1 MLTEL
6 RIADL
11 GVIDDAT
18 VEFGPGFTAVTGET
32 GAGKTMVVTGLGLLI
47 GGRADSGL
55 VRSGSARALIEGRLG
70 LDADLT
76 RAVEDAG
83 GELDDGEVLLSR
95 VLTASRSR
103 ARVGGVQVPL
113 PTLADVVG
121 ERITIHGQSEQLRLG
136 SADRQREV
144 LDTYAVQRGVGGAP
158 GARQPGFD
166 AVPVAT
172 AMPGEAEV
180 GHGEVLAEYRSWWA
194 RRRAWRAEL
203 ADLTERAQERAREL
217 AALEFGL
224 GEIAKAE
231 PQPGED
237 EVLRAEARRLQAA
250 DDLRLAARTALV
262 ALAGDDEAVDDAPDV
277 LGLLSVARRALA
289 AETDADP
296 QLEALNQRLDE
307 ASWALTD
314 VAGDLASYLASLE
327 ADPAR
332 LEWIA
337 SRLSELQTLS
347 RRYGPSIDDV
357 LAWAEQAAVDVGRL
371 SGSDD
376 RIAEL
381 DGLLAEAD
389 AALAA
394 LASTLGR
401 RRRDAAAE
409 LSALVEAELAALAMP
424 RARLSFELTPTDE
437 LGPHGGEQV
446 ALLFS
451 ANPGSPPGPLAKV
464 ASGGELS
471 RVRLALEVVLA
482 AQSDGH
488 TFVFDEV
495 DAGVGGAVALEI
507 GRRLARLAEHSQV
520 IVVTHLAQ
528 VAAFA
533 DRHYMV
539 SKADEGQVTTSG
551 VRLVTADDRLDVLA
565 TMMGGLE
572 SSESA
577 LAHARELLEVRGAG

>member
-6 RIADL
+6 HIADL

-55 VRSGSARALIEGRLG
+55 VRSGSSRALVEGRLSV
-70 LDADLT
+70 DADLA

-83 GELDDGEVLLSR
+83 GQLDDGEVLLSR

-113 PTLADVVG
+113 PTLSDVVG

-144 LDTYAVQRGVGGAP
+144 LDT
-158 GARQPGFD
+158 F
-166 AVPVAT
+166 AT
-172 AMPGEAEV
+172 TTTRAGDEV
-180 GHGEVLAEYRSWWA
+180 GAGHQEVLTEYRSWWA
-194 RRRAWRAEL
+194 RRRVWRAEL
-203 ADLTERAQERAREL
+203 ADLNERAQERARML

-224 GEIAKAE
+224 GEIEKASPE
-231 PQPGED
+231 SGED
-237 EVLRAEARRLQAA
+237 DALRAEARRLQAA
-250 DDLRLAARTALV
+250 DDLRLAARSALV
-262 ALAGDDEAVDDAPDV
+262 AVAGDSDAVDNAPDV
-277 LGLLSVARRALA
+277 LGLLSVARRAVA

-296 QLEALNQRLDE
+296 QLAAFGQRLDE
-307 ASWALTD
+307 ASWALSD
-314 VAGDLASYLASLE
+314 VAGELASYLASLE

-332 LEWIA
+332 LESIA
-337 SRLSELQTLS
+337 SRLSELQGLS

-357 LAWAEQAAVDVGRL
+357 LAWAEQAAVDAGRL
-371 SGSDD
+371 AGSDD
-376 RIAEL
+376 RIGEL
-381 DGLLAEAD
+381 ESLLTEAD

-394 LASTLGR
+394 LAVSVGQR
-401 RRRDAAAE
+401 RRTAAAE
-409 LSALVEAELAALAMP
+409 LSALVETELAALAMP
-424 RARLSFELTPTDE
+424 RARLSFELIPADE
-437 LGPHGGEQV
+437 LGPHGGEHV

-451 ANPGSPPGPLAKV
+451 ANPGSAPGPLAKV

-488 TFVFDEV
+488 TFIFDEV
-495 DAGVGGAVALEI
+495 DAGVGGSVALEI
-507 GRRLARLAEHSQV
+507 GRRLALLARHAQV
-520 IVVTHLAQ
+520 VVVTHLAQ

-533 DRHYMV
+533 DRHYV
-539 SKADEGQVTTSG
+539 VHKADDGQVTASG
-551 VRLVTADDRLDVLA
+551 IREVLDEERVDELSR
-565 TMMGGLE
+565 MMAGLDGTE
-572 SSESA
+572 A
-577 LAHARELLEVRGAG
+577 ARAHAAELLAEVGRRD